1 MPEKNSVEDLL
12 AKAEVAK
19 GNAHNPYSEYGVG
32 AAVEVASGEVYVG
45 CNVENAA
52 YTPTTHAEQNAVTTA
67 VANGET
73 EFVQLALVSDGE
85 NGVPPCGFCRQV
97 LREFCADEFLIH
109 VGTPDGFE
117 TYTLGEILPESF
129 GPEDLEQAEVSQS
142 H

>member
-1 MPEKNSVEDLL
+1 MTSQTANEQRPSFRDAAILIQGE
-12 AKAEVAK
+12 
-19 GNAHNPYSEYGVG
+19 NP
-32 AAVEVASGEVYVG
+32 AVHGGRGCHVG

-52 YTPTTHAEQNAVTTA
+52 YTPTTHAEQNAVTIA